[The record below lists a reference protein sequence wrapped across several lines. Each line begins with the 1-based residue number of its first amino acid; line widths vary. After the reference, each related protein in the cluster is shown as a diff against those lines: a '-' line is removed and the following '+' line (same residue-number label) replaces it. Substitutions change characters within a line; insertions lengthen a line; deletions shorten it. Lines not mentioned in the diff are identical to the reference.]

1 MPKGYHTNWLKNWR
15 KDKLVINVDIMPR
28 FFNRIRKQL
37 AKENKFFQYSRYAI
51 GEILLV
57 VIGIL
62 IALQVNNWNEKR
74 KDNLEFRN
82 ILFGVVGDLN
92 EDVLQITRNIKRV
105 DELNKKIKS
114 FLNHE
119 DYMDFTR
126 DSLERSLET
135 FYTSIPWTTNN
146 FDRLIKSDIIEYENN
161 EELIK
166 EIKTYYEIAIPSMKN
181 QEEWLM
187 DAVIRSDNFW
197 RFQQNSYEF
206 NYEDELHS
214 HQEDEIAIAVLNR
227 LLKSPTPRNILKIN
241 YRKNKQLM
249 RRYERLLKR
258 IEKLVHEIEQ
268 ELNKED

>member
-1 MPKGYHTNWLKNWR
+1 MIK
-15 KDKLVINVDIMPR
+15 
-28 FFNRIRKQL
+28 FFRQIRQRL
-37 AKENKFFQYSRYAI
+37 LTDNKFSKYLLYAV

-74 KDNLEFRN
+74 KDYLEFRN
-82 ILFGVVGDLN
+82 ILFGIIGDLN
-92 EDVLQITRNIKRV
+92 EDAFQITRSLRRV
-105 DELNKKIKS
+105 DENNKKIKS

-166 EIKTYYEIAIPSMKN
+166 EIKTYYE
-181 QEEWLM
+181 
-187 DAVIRSDNFW
+187 R
-197 RFQQNSYEF
+197 
-206 NYEDELHS
+206 
-214 HQEDEIAIAVLNR
+214 
-227 LLKSPTPRNILKIN
+227 
-241 YRKNKQLM
+241 
-249 RRYERLLKR
+249 
-258 IEKLVHEIEQ
+258 
-268 ELNKED
+268 

>member
-1 MPKGYHTNWLKNWR
+1 ML
-15 KDKLVINVDIMPR
+15 R
-28 FFNRIRKQL
+28 FFRKIRQKL
-37 AKENKFFQYSRYAI
+37 LTDNKFSKYLLYAI

-74 KDNLEFRN
+74 KDYLEFRN
-82 ILFGVVGDLN
+82 ILFGIIGDLN
-92 EDVLQITRNIKRV
+92 EDAFQITRSLRRV
-105 DELNKKIKS
+105 DENNKKIKS

-166 EIKTYYEIAIPSMKN
+166 EIKTYYEISIPSMKDL
-181 QEEWLM
+181 EEWLK
-187 DAVIRSDNFW
+187 DAVIRSDDYW

-214 HQEDEIAIAVLNR
+214 YQGDEIAIATLNR
-227 LLKSPTPRNILKIN
+227 LLKSPKPRNILKIN

-258 IEKLVHEIEQ
+258 IEKLVPKIEL
-268 ELNKED
+268 ELSKED